1 MVHAP
6 SLRDDADVMQ
16 LIADLR
22 NSMGDEIPLFVQHA
36 DFYGAPAT
44 ALDLPPDAGHEHGAT
59 ADGFAVMPFV
69 IEAQI
74 EVPPVVKQGDEVGH
88 ESAGREFARG
98 EAAPTPLVFEFV
110 KAVFRIGAVAVVF
123 WYTDGGEGIRMK
135 KKINCPSR
143 VTGA

>member
-22 NSMGDEIPLFVQHA
+22 NSMGDE
-36 DFYGAPAT
+36 
-44 ALDLPPDAGHEHGAT
+44 
-59 ADGFAVMPFV
+59 
-69 IEAQI
+69 
-74 EVPPVVKQGDEVGH
+74 VGH
-88 ESAGREFARG
+88 ESAGRKFARG